1 MLLCKQGGNP
11 TKKFARFANDN
22 QAPGFY
28 CRLRKHAARRGSLN
42 DHLGTPGQG
51 KGRCTSSDEPASK
64 KIAVIVGASSGIGQR
79 AALRVAERDAGV
91 ILTYHT
97 HPNAAIETTS
107 TIEGESETVTAL
119 PFDVG
124 RSATFAAFADRAA
137 GELNSRCYNREL
149 D

>member
-1 MLLCKQGGNP
+1 MHVERS
-11 TKKFARFANDN
+11 T
-22 QAPGFY
+22 
-28 CRLRKHAARRGSLN
+28 
-42 DHLGTPGQG
+42 
-51 KGRCTSSDEPASK
+51 ASK

-79 AALRVAERDAGV
+79 AALRLAERDAGV